1 MCCMAKNLSAGRAG
15 DMFFQKTHRKAGRS
29 IRIMKCIASLRN
41 EQGKNWNLKNV
52 RGKNVRIVRDLGSQ
66 SGIEEFSNNE

>member
-1 MCCMAKNLSAGRAG
+1 
-15 DMFFQKTHRKAGRS
+15 
-29 IRIMKCIASLRN
+29 MKCIASLRN